1 MKKIIFWI
9 TPGILVLTVFL
20 AALWMYSRN
29 SISALERQ
37 ENVPEEYERHY
48 ALISRDQSD
57 FWQSFY
63 EDASEVAERE
73 KVSLEWIGND
83 SPVEYSTADCMRIA
97 TASGVDGIILYNHA
111 GDDLTD
117 LINKA
122 AEKGIPVIMVFNDDS
137 QSSRM
142 SFVGINNYQMGEFY
156 GRQVADAMKS
166 GLNRIGVLMN
176 PANSADFNLMYPQ
189 MVQTI
194 ENLKQPDQE
203 FKSTIYEI
211 DTSSS
216 FDADEDI
223 RDIFVKQNSALDIL
237 VCLDFV
243 STECI
248 CQALVDYNQV
258 GNMTAIG
265 YYASDIVTDA
275 VAKGIVKATL
285 GIDTMQIGE
294 ICIHALDEYWSLGY
308 ASNYFNI
315 SLSVITGKEAQE
327 MVRAREAE
335 AAGAAEGQNVRVTEE
350 DGGGNE

>member
-1 MKKIIFWI
+1 MRKIIFWI
-9 TPGILVLTVFL
+9 TPGILILTLVLVV
-20 AALWMYSRN
+20 LWLYSRD
-29 SISALERQ
+29 SFSALERQ
-37 ENVPEEYERHY
+37 ENVLEEYERHY

-63 EDASEVAERE
+63 TDASLVAEQE

-97 TASGVDGIILYNHA
+97 TASGVDGIILYNQA

-117 LINKA
+117 LIDEA
-122 AEKGIPVIMVFNDDS
+122 AQKGIPVIMVFNDDS

-189 MVQTI
+189 MLQTI
-194 ENLKQPDQE
+194 ENLKQEDQE

-243 STECI
+243 TTECI

-258 GNMTAIG
+258 GKMTAIG

-275 VAKGIVKATL
+275 VAKDIVKATL

-294 ICIHALDEYWSLGY
+294 ICIHALNEYWSLGY

-315 SLSVITGKEAQE
+315 SLSVITGEEARE
-327 MVRAREAE
+327 MVRARETEGAKTAAEQSAE
-335 AAGAAEGQNVRVTEE
+335 AGEE
-350 DGGGNE
+350 NGGGNG